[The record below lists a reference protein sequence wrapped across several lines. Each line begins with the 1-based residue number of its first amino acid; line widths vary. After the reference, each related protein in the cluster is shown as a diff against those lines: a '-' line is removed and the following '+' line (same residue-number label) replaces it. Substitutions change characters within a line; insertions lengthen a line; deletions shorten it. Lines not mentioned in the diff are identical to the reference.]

1 MKIIL
6 DFPSEPD
13 IITRVLI
20 KREIGGSELERF
32 EDVMLLPL
40 KMEEAAMSQGRQ
52 VTSRSQRKRN
62 RFSPKASRESVALT
76 AS

>member
-6 DFPSEPD
+6 DFPSEPN

-20 KREIGGSELERF
+20 KREVGGSELERF

-40 KMEEAAMSQGRQ
+40 KMEDVAMSQGRQ
-52 VTSRSQRKRN
+52 VTSRSQK
-62 RFSPKASRESVALT
+62 K
-76 AS
+76 